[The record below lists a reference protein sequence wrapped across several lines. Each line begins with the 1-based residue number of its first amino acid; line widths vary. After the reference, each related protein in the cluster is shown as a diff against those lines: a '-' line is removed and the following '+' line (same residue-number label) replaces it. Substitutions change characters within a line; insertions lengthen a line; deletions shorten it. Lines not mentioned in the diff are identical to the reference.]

1 MIHYILFLGT
11 YLLTSYYRVIIMT
24 RQEFSEMGLIDQL
37 DLIAFC
43 QKRDL
48 ENSIDEIIKKI
59 SETDAIFKVLNLEG
73 FD

>member
-1 MIHYILFLGT
+1 MIHYILFLST
-11 YLLTSYYRVIIMT
+11 YLLTSKIITCMA
-24 RQEFSEMGLIDQL
+24 RQEFTEMGLIDQL

-48 ENSIDEIIKKI
+48 ENTVEEIINKI
-59 SETDAIFKVLNLEG
+59 SETDEIFKVLNLEG

>member
-11 YLLTSYYRVIIMT
+11 YLLRSKIITCMT
-24 RQEFSEMGLIDQL
+24 RQEFTEMGLIDQL

-48 ENSIDEIIKKI
+48 ENTVEEIINKI
-59 SETDAIFKVLNLEG
+59 SETDEIFKILNLEG